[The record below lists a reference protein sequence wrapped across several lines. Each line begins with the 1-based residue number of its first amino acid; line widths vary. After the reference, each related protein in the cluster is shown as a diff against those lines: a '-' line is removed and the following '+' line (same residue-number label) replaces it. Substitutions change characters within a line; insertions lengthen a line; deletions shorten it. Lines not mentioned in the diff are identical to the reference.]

1 MVVQYPDT
9 IVITREGS
17 SVQDENGNWITTDGE
32 TITLECRFV
41 PNGAGK
47 SVSLMDGTNY
57 VYHYQVAF
65 PKGTDGILEQDEFL
79 YVETGEEGVIK
90 RFKKGQLHS
99 IAWI

>member
-32 TITLECRFV
+32 TITLKCRFV
-41 PNGAGK
+41 PNLQ
-47 SVSLMDGTNY
+47 VRTVTLMDGTNY
-57 VYHYQVAF
+57 TYHYQVAF
-65 PKGTDGILEQDEFL
+65 PKGTTNVKPQDI
-79 YVETGEEGVIK
+79 YKRGDEEGIIK
-90 RFKKGQLHS
+90 RFEVGQLHS